1 MYRLQPLDISCFQP
15 LAIYYQVELDN
26 YIQQQQGQ
34 TSFTKRSFYP
44 LFRLVW
50 QKAFNSYNI
59 LSGFLKTGIYPFNP
73 NIVLNSLTLDRPT
86 TPNKANIQLKL
97 LPTPTTSQSIYR
109 IQKLY
114 KADPSPVHLNL
125 ILQSQIQLCIQYKID
140 IHIHTGLQLALKTK
154 KERRKRRK
162 RLNLIG
168 EKDSGPQLFTAAKV
182 QKALAL
188 RKEKEEE
195 QA

>member
-1 MYRLQPLDISCFQP
+1 M
-15 LAIYYQVELDN
+15 ELDN

-44 LFRLVW
+44 LFRLAW

-73 NIVLNSLTLDRPT
+73 NIILNSLTLDCLT
-86 TPNKANIQLKL
+86 IPNKANIQPKPP
-97 LPTPTTSQSIYR
+97 PTPTTSRSIQR

-114 KADPSPVHLNL
+114 KANPLPEHLNL
-125 ILQSQIQLCIQYKID
+125 ILRSQIQLCTQHKID
-140 IHIHTGLQLALKTK
+140 IHIRAGLQLALKTE
-154 KERRKRRK
+154 KERRRRGK

-168 EKDSGPQLFTAAKV
+168 EEDSGPQLFTAAEV
-182 QKALAL
+182 RKALAL

-195 QA
+195 